1 MDPWLYPQWL
11 SGIRKLT
18 TRKILVIISK
28 RCGEFEIDLE
38 LLLTV
43 TIKFPFNFCERY
55 PLKVVH
61 RIVDKIYKLEM
72 RPYFYGSGSW
82 KWFSNNL
89 KKRIKYKQYFFQN
102 NLTMSTW
109 FEFKLHY
116 FDMSRKIL
124 NLLQTDS
131 CIYFSWTFSKLFFLC
146 G

>member
-1 MDPWLYPQWL
+1 MVISSMTVRHQKIDYEKDFGHNFEAMWWVRNWPWIAFD
-11 SGIRKLT
+11 GDN
-18 TRKILVIISK
+18 KIY
-28 RCGEFEIDLE
+28 
-38 LLLTV
+38 
-43 TIKFPFNFCERY
+43 IKFCERY